1 MAMMDW
7 ENYGRVRYEHPEE
20 GFRYGNQNGYE
31 DYVYGNTARKVNRF
45 SDETVVRK
53 QKRRPRMEKKSRVSA
68 EQRRER
74 RYVSGEPYGYA
85 RESAVPERRREERP
99 ERRRQEREIK
109 ERKPVK
115 LPGISGR
122 GFLFL
127 GTMLTSVVVLG
138 FSYLSQKNTVAQQ
151 KSQIVS
157 LQSEIAEMKEQND
170 ELHQNILNSVNLADI
185 YKTATEKLKM
195 VHAGKDQIFT
205 YSNKKSNMVKQY
217 ANIPGAD

>member
-7 ENYGRVRYEHPEE
+7 ENYGRVRYEHPEDV
-20 GFRYGNQNGYE
+20 FSYGNQNGYE
-31 DYVYGNTARKVNRF
+31 DYVYGSTARKVNRI
-45 SDETVVRK
+45 SDESVVRK
-53 QKRRPRMEKKSRVSA
+53 QKKGTHRAKKSRVSL
-68 EQRRER
+68 EQRRDR
-74 RYVSGEPYGYA
+74 RYISGEPYEYA
-85 RESAVPERRREERP
+85 RESAVPEKRREERP
-99 ERRRQEREIK
+99 ERRKQERPIK

-127 GTMLTSVVVLG
+127 STMLTSVVVLG

-151 KSQIVS
+151 KSAIIS

-170 ELHQNILNSVNLADI
+170 EIHQNILNSVNLADI